1 MRFYFFNLYPYILV
15 SLHHRT
21 VRTSERSIH
30 GWRFAGTAMQ
40 PIQRVAIVGAGN
52 MGSGIAQ
59 KTAQEEFDVQMVDRE
74 QQWVDR
80 GQGIIRDFLS
90 EAVERRIFSPA
101 QVEAIQGRITGVV
114 GVENTAANTDLV
126 IEAVFEDFDIKTAVF
141 NTLDSACG
149 PETILASNTS
159 SLSVNALAEATGRAD
174 RFVGLHFFYHPAKN
188 RLVEVI
194 PAEASSA
201 ETVEKVV
208 QYCKMLGK
216 VVIVCGDR
224 PGFVVNRFFVPWLNE
239 ACLLLEEGVATAAQI
254 DAAACKAFRIGL
266 GPFGLMNLTGPPIA
280 LHSTDYLAEQLHT
293 PRYNGAQNL
302 RDLIEANEHWDV
314 SGEQTYSSEQ
324 YAAVAERLYGVVF
337 GVAAQIVEEGV
348 CSMEDVDRGAKV
360 GLRWARGP
368 FEMMNRVGI
377 QEAHRMAQAYADLSA
392 ESDPER
398 SWTVPEY
405 FSEQA
410 QANQGW
416 NFSYVDVSIESGV
429 ATLTINRPE
438 AMNAL
443 NETVVGQLNDA
454 LDLVNADAEVHT
466 IVLDGA
472 GKAFVAG
479 ADVKFFVDKIRAES
493 IPDIVTFT
501 ADGHTMLNKL
511 ESSKKTTVALT
522 TGLALGGG
530 LELALACDYRIGT
543 RRTQFRFPETSIGIY
558 PGLGG
563 TQRPARI
570 CGIPAA
576 RWSVLAG
583 NFMDAQT
590 GYDLGL
596 LTHLVDVAS
605 VDSCVAEL
613 ASAGKPDNKYPG
625 APTNP
630 SSPAA
635 AFAASF
641 YSDENMASILN
652 GTCPEGF
659 DSEDKIVSRQ
669 LKSLSRTAP
678 IALNMASDLIDA
690 TSTTELPAGLQME
703 LDRLTDI
710 FSTTDSLEGL
720 SALIEGRKPSYSN
733 S

>member
-1 MRFYFFNLYPYILV
+1 
-15 SLHHRT
+15 
-21 VRTSERSIH
+21 
-30 GWRFAGTAMQ
+30 MQ

-90 EAVERRIFSPA
+90 EAVDRRIFSPA
-101 QVEAIQGRITGVV
+101 QVEAIHGRITGVV
-114 GVENTAANTDLV
+114 GVENTAEDTDLV

-141 NTLDSACG
+141 TTLDAACG
-149 PETILASNTS
+149 PNTILASNTS

-194 PAEASSA
+194 PAASSSP
-201 ETVEKVV
+201 ETIEKVV

-254 DAAACKAFRIGL
+254 DAAARKAFRIGL

-293 PRYNGAQNL
+293 PRYVGAQNL
-302 RDLIEANEHWDV
+302 RDLIDANEQWDV
-314 SGEQTYSSEQ
+314 TGDETFTAEQ
-324 YAAVAERLYGVVF
+324 YASVAERLYGVVF

-377 QEAHRMAQAYADLSA
+377 KEAHSMASSYAQLSA
-392 ESDPER
+392 ESDPEQA
-398 SWTVPEY
+398 WKVPM
-405 FSEQA
+405 FFTEQA
-410 QANQGW
+410 SAGKAW
-416 NFSYVDVSIESGV
+416 NFSYVDTTIDNGV

-443 NETVVGQLNDA
+443 NETVVNQLSAA
-454 LDLVNADAEVHT
+454 LDAVNADASVHT

-479 ADVKFFVDKIRAES
+479 ADVKFFVDKIRADA

-501 ADGHTMLNKL
+501 ANGHAMLDKL
-511 ESSKKTTVALT
+511 ESSSKTTIALT

-543 RRTQFRFPETSIGIY
+543 RRTQFRFPETSIGIF

-563 TQRPARI
+563 SQRPARI

-590 GYDLGL
+590 GHDLGL

-605 VDSCVAEL
+605 VSECVATL
-613 ASAGKPDNKYPG
+613 ASNGKPANKYPG
-625 APTNP
+625 VPANPT
-630 SSPAA
+630 SAVA
-635 AFAASF
+635 AFATSF
-641 YSDENMASILN
+641 YSDENMVDLMKGA
-652 GTCPEGF
+652 CPEGF
-659 DSEDKIVSRQ
+659 DAEEKSIARQ
-669 LKSLSRTAP
+669 MKSLSRAAP
-678 IALNMASDLIDA
+678 IGLKIASDLIDV
-690 TSTTELPAGLQME
+690 TSSTTLAVGLQME
-703 LDRLTDI
+703 LDRLTEI
-710 FSTTDSLEGL
+710 FSTEDALEGL
-720 SALIEGRKPSYSN
+720 SALIEGRKPGYRN
-733 S
+733 A